1 MTFVKK
7 ARCAAVAQIVY
18 HSLAIAEVFACAG
31 RHACTLPDS
40 HVLHSVYFMEE
51 VSFWETRMLNN
62 SMK

>member
-18 HSLAIAEVFACAG
+18 HSLTMAEVFACAG
-31 RHACTLPDS
+31 RHASTLPDS

-51 VSFWETRMLNN
+51 VGFWETRMLNN